1 MLKPTVLNILLF
13 WLVKYIALYIFLMF
27 KNGNYALLKVHEL
40 KSGEDLFYYLW
51 LFLFLPVMCMIVFSA
66 PMYLSFKVKNLIYY
80 VLIMMV
86 ILLAEYFLYTWLAS
100 QANLMNGLYNGIIS
114 VVFLLLFF
122 RKQLL
127 STKPTV

>member
-13 WLVKYIALYIFLMF
+13 WLAKYIALYIFLMF

-40 KSGEDLFYYLW
+40 KNGEDLFYYLW
-51 LFLFLPVMCMIVFSA
+51 LFLFLPVVCMIVFSA
-66 PMYLSFKVKNLIYY
+66 PMYLSFKVKKLIYY

-127 STKPTV
+127 FTKPTV